1 MPAPQTKWEQ
11 AATRAMRSCTAVF
24 GEGKDDAGAGRI
36 TYAHANGPTYQTDGI
51 FEAATE
57 TVDLDTG
64 VAGFSHT
71 PKVSFALADLQAL
84 PEQGDHCTIRGQ
96 LYRVV
101 EPQFDGQGNVTLR
114 LHEA

>member
-1 MPAPQTKWEQ
+1 MPAPQTKWEE
-11 AATRAMRSCTAVF
+11 AATRAMRSCTRVF
-24 GEGKDDAGAGRI
+24 GEGADDTGTPRI
-36 TYAHANGPTYQTDGI
+36 LYAHASGPTYPVDGI
-51 FEAATE
+51 YESATE

-64 VAGFSHT
+64 VPGFSYQ
-71 PKVSFALADLQAL
+71 PKLSIALADLQAT
-84 PEQGDHCTIRGQ
+84 PMQGDHCTIRGK